1 VPLPLIEPIRPL
13 LTRDVPSG
21 RSWRYELKL
30 DGFRGTLYI
39 DRGTAGFRSKNQR
52 PMPRFGDLAARVAAE
67 LQVVE
72 AILDGEIVVMGERG
86 PKFNALM
93 FHRGAPQFAAF
104 DLLWLDG
111 RDLRPSPYHRRKA
124 ALRRLL
130 RHQTWASFV
139 DSHAEAELFEAA
151 ARMDLEGIVAKH
163 RDDAYG
169 PETRW
174 LKVKNVNYSQ
184 MAGRWELFRRTRR

>member
-1 VPLPLIEPIRPL
+1 MPLPLIEPIRPV
-13 LTRDVPSG
+13 LTREVPAG

-52 PMPRFGDLAARVAAE
+52 PMPRFADLAARVAAE
-67 LQVVE
+67 LQVAD
-72 AILDGEIVVMGERG
+72 AILDGEIVVMGESG
-86 PKFNALM
+86 PKFTALL
-93 FHRGAPQFAAF
+93 FHRGVPQFAAF

-139 DSHAEAELFEAA
+139 DSHAEAELFDAA
-151 ARMDLEGIVAKH
+151 TRMDLEGIIAK
-163 RDDAYG
+163 RREDPYLPG
-169 PETRW
+169 TRW
-174 LKVKNVNYSQ
+174 LKVKNRGYSQ
-184 MAGRWELFRRTRR
+184 AVGRWELFERR